1 MKINKL
7 KVILILL
14 IPIFLYSCQG
24 ARDMVQGKKRSKSAD
39 EFLVEK
45 KNPLTMPPD
54 FNKLPTPGQTEDEEI
69 YPTKDSTD
77 VNININSNNKF
88 IQDYMKYL
96 GAGLREY
103 HKRYQHFNPELCI
116 KEGFNIQHYKPNGGY
131 KQWHNERDG
140 HQAHQRALV
149 FMTYLNDVPDGG
161 GTEFVY
167 YPEVKLEAKKGL
179 SILWP
184 TDFTHT
190 HRGIISQHEKWIITG
205 WFHHLGVVET
215 RATIQEKIQGAR

>member
-1 MKINKL
+1 MKPEKIIRENFIVAFQINDDKL
-7 KVILILL
+7 LDGLIE
-14 IPIFLYSCQG
+14 YHKNS
-24 ARDMVQGKKRSKSAD
+24 D
-39 EFLVEK
+39 EYKYGSEVTHDKEV
-45 KNPLTMPPD
+45 
-54 FNKLPTPGQTEDEEI
+54 
-69 YPTKDSTD
+69 KDSTD

-103 HKRYQHFNPELCI
+103 HKRYQHFNPELTI

-215 RATIQEKIQGAR
+215 IATMQEKIQNNLKV